1 MRHRCCERR
10 VGLTEG
16 SRGGERR
23 GERRGTAA
31 REREVRTVVDG
42 GRPGPLS
49 RGACVRLSA
58 QPDEAAGPDIA
69 MPSEQQGAA
78 AAGAQGGEA
87 PKKKYLRN
95 AEGEAQAQFRDEDF
109 DFGGKKKQM
118 IGSEGQIINLDGAA
132 ADEPQEEKKVFKARD
147 AGTVQRQ
154 GKWMMDMLSTEYTQY
169 KFTII
174 FGKQKWE
181 IAKRFSDFDKLDNRL
196 NDKFGLPPVGL
207 PPKQMFG
214 LSDPELIMERHKVL
228 IAYLNDC
235 LKRPVLLHSRELQDF
250 CEMPEDV
257 VKVVTKGK

>member
-1 MRHRCCERR
+1 
-10 VGLTEG
+10 
-16 SRGGERR
+16 
-23 GERRGTAA
+23 
-31 REREVRTVVDG
+31 
-42 GRPGPLS
+42 
-49 RGACVRLSA
+49 
-58 QPDEAAGPDIA
+58 
-69 MPSEQQGAA
+69 MPSEPQVA
-78 AAGAQGGEA
+78 AAGGNGGES

-118 IGSEGQIINLDGAA
+118 IGSEGQIISLDDAGEAV
-132 ADEPQEEKKVFKARD
+132 QEEKRVFKARD
-147 AGTVQRQ
+147 AGTVQKQ
-154 GKWMMDMLSTEYTQY
+154 GKWMLDLLSTEYTQY
-169 KFTII
+169 KFTIM
-174 FGKQKWE
+174 FGTQKWE

-214 LSDPELIMERHKVL
+214 LDNPELIMERHKVL

-257 VKVVTKGK
+257 VTVVTKGK